1 MKFLEYCL
9 AVSDNHYFDAN
20 PQTPSKEKSI
30 EVQLAERTVKVVT
43 DSGVFS
49 SAGIDKGTQILLKH
63 SALSPQEGTV
73 MDLGAGWGSISIELA
88 LANPVLNVLAVE
100 VNSRALEL
108 IEKNKKSLEIQNMQ
122 TVALEEVP
130 SDSVDQIWSNP
141 PIRIGKVA
149 LHKLLVEAFS
159 KLKPGGEAFLVV
171 QKHLGS
177 DSLARWLEQDQGL
190 TVQRID
196 NSKGFRVFRVTKG

>member
-1 MKFLEYCL
+1 VKFLEYCL

-20 PQTPSKEKSI
+20 PQTPSKERSI

-43 DSGVFS
+43 DTGVFS

-63 SALSPQEGTV
+63 SPLSPREGKV
-73 MDLGAGWGSISIELA
+73 VDLGAGWGSISIELA
-88 LANPVLNVLAVE
+88 LANPELNVLAVE

-108 IEKNKKSLEIQNMQ
+108 IEKNKKSLNIANIQ
-122 TVALEEVP
+122 TIALEEVP
-130 SDSVDQIWSNP
+130 DDSVDQIWSNP

-149 LHKLLVEAFS
+149 LHKLLREAIR

-177 DSLARWLEQDQGL
+177 DSLAKWLEQDQGHQ
-190 TVQRID
+190 VQRID
-196 NSKGFRVFRVTKG
+196 NSKGFRVFRVTKY